1 MKNLLIVLLLVTIL
15 IIAGCVSDNQ
25 NLSNSPSQAS
35 IGENF
40 ATSDPSAPASFAEKY
55 CLDVTQTDVIQQ
67 PPKITYDGSKM
78 YYPLVTIVATVKS
91 NCQYPVEGVVQLFA
105 YDKNHKM
112 IPELFANG
120 VQDGQPLNIK
130 PGQTKT
136 VSTTFDMRRVPDN
149 PRDTDPTS
157 YASFNVTTFVT
168 HIVSARNAAGW
179 Q

>member
-1 MKNLLIVLLLVTIL
+1 MKNLLIVLLLVTFP

-25 NLSNSPSQAS
+25 GNLPSHAP

-40 ATSDPSAPASFAEKY
+40 ASSDPSAPASFAEKY

-78 YYPLVTIVATVKS
+78 YYPLVTITATVKS

-105 YDKNHKM
+105 YDKNNKM
-112 IPELFANG
+112 IPGLFANG
-120 VQDGQPLNIK
+120 VQDGQPLQIK

-149 PRDTDPTS
+149 PRDTDPNS
-157 YASFNVTTFVT
+157 YASFNVTAFVR
-168 HIVSARNAAGW
+168 HIVSARDVATW